1 MMDFYEEG
9 FDRGVLGDDAGG
21 ASLKGMIEA
30 AVRGAQAGREVEL
43 PMDQGRDIHITLELD
58 RQQFARAV
66 YRLGGEEA
74 RRVGADLSG
83 GDM

>member
-1 MMDFYEEG
+1 MMDYYEDG
-9 FDRGVLGDDAGG
+9 FERGVLVGDAEG
-21 ASLKGMIEA
+21 ASLRGMIEA